1 VNWQTPWTSYPVGD
15 CLTFQDVSTQVN
27 DIAKGIAQLTE
38 HVNRCV
44 EWWGRMRAGLKSLK
58 DELPKVMQDGHQSSQ
73 SLTGDV
79 ADGWID
85 VADQFALCVYK
96 TSPVIADY
104 IHPVRGMPIIPP
116 QPQQWTH
123 SPRIDCPPS
132 PAICATKPPQAEEP
146 MSFWKRLSCVS

>member
-1 VNWQTPWTSYPVGD
+1 MHHDRLLTIMVDPVSD

-27 DIAKGIAQLTE
+27 TIAKGIAQLTE

-58 DELPKVMQDGHQSSQ
+58 DELPKVIQDGHQSSQ

-96 TSPVIADY
+96 VRCTMISPHRPLLILLTSDESRHSRL
-104 IHPVRGMPIIPP
+104 HPPRARNANNSSTSNIILVR
-116 QPQQWTH
+116 
-123 SPRIDCPPS
+123 RC
-132 PAICATKPPQAEEP
+132 
-146 MSFWKRLSCVS
+146 